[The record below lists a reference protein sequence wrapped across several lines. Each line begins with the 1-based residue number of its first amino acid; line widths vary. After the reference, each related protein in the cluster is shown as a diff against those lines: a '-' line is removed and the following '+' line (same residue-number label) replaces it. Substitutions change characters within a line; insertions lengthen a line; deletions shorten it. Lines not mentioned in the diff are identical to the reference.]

1 MTIQMILVIGTLI
14 IVVGFG
20 ILLFMRRL
28 RQDANPET
36 NYRTLFNMGLIFIGS
51 GLAISAS
58 MQVLNPLFI
67 LGLIYFGIGLANKD
81 KWKPR
86 AHER

>member
-1 MTIQMILVIGTLI
+1 MTIQMILIIGTLI
-14 IVVGFG
+14 VLVGLGF
-20 ILLFMRRL
+20 LLFIRRL

-36 NYRTLFNMGLIFIGS
+36 NYRTLFNMGLIFIGA

-67 LGLIYFGIGLANKD
+67 LGLIYFSIGLAHKN
-81 KWKPR
+81 KWKPKV
-86 AHER
+86 HDQ